1 MDMQIFANILLYGFL
16 AWQIYGCTIE
26 KFDPWMLF
34 VNGFVVLVAVALTL
48 MPALHASDVSPGS
61 YPYDD

>member
-1 MDMQIFANILLYGFL
+1 MQIIANIILYGFL
-16 AWQIYGCTIE
+16 AWQIYECTIA

-34 VNGFVVLVAVALTL
+34 VNGFVVLVAIGLTL
-48 MPALHASDVSPGS
+48 TPSLHAPDISPGV